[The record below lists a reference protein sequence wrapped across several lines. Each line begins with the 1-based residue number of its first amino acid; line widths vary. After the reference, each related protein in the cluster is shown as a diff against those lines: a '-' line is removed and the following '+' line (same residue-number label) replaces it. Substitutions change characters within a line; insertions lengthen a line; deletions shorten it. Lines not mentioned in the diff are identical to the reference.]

1 MEHIR
6 TRTCAR
12 HGVQKDEPKG
22 VQYEHSKKNV
32 NAFLSILP
40 SEARSGI
47 WGAALYGRP
56 QKDSPPAFRIQ
67 YSEDSPQVFSLRQE
81 APCRPQPLRLGIPE
95 GFSPAFSA

>member
-47 WGAALYGRP
+47 RGAALHGRP
-56 QKDSPPAFRIQ
+56 QKDTPPAFRIQ
-67 YSEDSPQVFSLRQE
+67 YPEDSSTLLSV
-81 APCRPQPLRLGIPE
+81 
-95 GFSPAFSA
+95 